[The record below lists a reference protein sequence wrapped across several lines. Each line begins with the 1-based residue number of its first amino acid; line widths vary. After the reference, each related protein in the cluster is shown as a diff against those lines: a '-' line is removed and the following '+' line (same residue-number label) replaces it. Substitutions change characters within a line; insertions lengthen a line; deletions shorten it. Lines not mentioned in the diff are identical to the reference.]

1 MRQGDDK
8 KMDIALAFL
17 ALLGIVGY
25 VFLFLGTAEPRHRH
39 GNLFLALVAFTL
51 IVMVI
56 AGLFIKWPVEFAWQE
71 ITAFYAIFGFCAF
84 TFLIYAAKGL
94 RLWLSKEEDYYKK
107 KGV

>member
-1 MRQGDDK
+1 MT
-8 KMDIALAFL
+8 KMEIMLAVL
-17 ALLGIVGY
+17 AIVGIVGY

-39 GNLFLALVAFTL
+39 GDLFLAIVASTL

-56 AGLFIKWPVEFAWQE
+56 AGLFVQWPTEFAWQE
-71 ITAFYAIFGFCAF
+71 VTAFYAIFGFCAF

-94 RLWLSKEEDYYKK
+94 RLWLSKDEDYYKK

>member
-1 MRQGDDK
+1 
-8 KMDIALAFL
+8 MDIALAFL

-39 GNLFLALVAFTL
+39 GNLFLAIVAFTL

-71 ITAFYAIFGFCAF
+71 ITAFYAIFGFCAY
-84 TFLIYAAKGL
+84 TFLIYAAKGF
-94 RLWLSKEEDYYKK
+94 RHWLSKEEDYYKK
-107 KGV
+107 NPVRRG

>member
-1 MRQGDDK
+1 MT
-8 KMDIALAFL
+8 KMEIMLAVL
-17 ALLGIVGY
+17 AIVGIVGY

-39 GNLFLALVAFTL
+39 GDLFLAIVASTL

-56 AGLFIKWPVEFAWQE
+56 AGLFIQWPTEFAWQE
-71 ITAFYAIFGFCAF
+71 VTAFYAIFGFCAF

-94 RLWLSKEEDYYKK
+94 RLWLSKDEDYYKK

>member
-1 MRQGDDK
+1 
-8 KMDIALAFL
+8 MDILLAVL
-17 ALLGIVGY
+17 AILGIIGY

-39 GNLFLALVAFTL
+39 GDLFLAIVAFSL
-51 IVMVI
+51 IIMI
-56 AGLFIKWPVEFAWQE
+56 MAGLFIQWPTEFAWQE
-71 ITAFYAIFGFCAF
+71 VTAFYAIFGFCAF

>member
-1 MRQGDDK
+1 MT
-8 KMDIALAFL
+8 KMDIMLAVL
-17 ALLGIVGY
+17 AIVGIIGY

-39 GNLFLALVAFTL
+39 GDLFLAIVASTL

-56 AGLFIKWPVEFAWQE
+56 AGLFIQWPTEFAWQE
-71 ITAFYAIFGFCAF
+71 VTAFYAIFGFCAF

-94 RLWLSKEEDYYKK
+94 RLWLSKDEDYYKK

>member
-1 MRQGDDK
+1 MEI
-8 KMDIALAFL
+8 MLAVL
-17 ALLGIVGY
+17 AIVGIVGY

-39 GNLFLALVAFTL
+39 GDLFLVIVASTL

-56 AGLFIKWPVEFAWQE
+56 AGLFIQWPTEFAWQE
-71 ITAFYAIFGFCAF
+71 VTAFYAIFGFCAF

-94 RLWLSKEEDYYKK
+94 RLWLSKDEDYYKK